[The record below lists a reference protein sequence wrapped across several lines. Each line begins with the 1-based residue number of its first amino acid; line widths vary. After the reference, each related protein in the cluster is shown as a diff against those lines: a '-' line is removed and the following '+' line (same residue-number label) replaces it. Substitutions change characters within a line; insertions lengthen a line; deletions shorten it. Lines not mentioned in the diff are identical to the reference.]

1 MKFIKKFNNIDLVDE
16 NDIIDIF
23 SDFEDFKIRVM
34 FTKKLYQ
41 AKNITTDINQDIRL
55 NYIPLIEVVMYPII
69 GLELVEF
76 FNSEMFTNTIN
87 DIKYRLKHFN
97 LEIESVTTSE
107 KRITILIYNK

>member
-23 SDFEDFKIRVM
+23 SDFEDFKIRVF

-41 AKNITTDINQDIRL
+41 TKKITTDINQDIEL
-55 NYIPLIEVVMYPII
+55 YYVPFIEVVMYPII
-69 GLELVEF
+69 DLELDKF
-76 FNSEMFTNTIN
+76 INSDMFTNTIN

-97 LEIESVTTSE
+97 LEIRGYTTTE
-107 KRITILIYNK
+107 KRITILLYNK